1 MRPKAPLR
9 TRDALA
15 QLQADHLRIRRLLR
29 QYDRVRLT
37 DEINSPGKA
46 EIVDN
51 LCDALSLLAL
61 LDEEIFYPVVR
72 PALGGNAHPQ
82 AAFFDHVLL
91 SGLIAQLDELP
102 PGHQACDAVVAD
114 IGHRVVPCIN
124 AAEASLF
131 EAVRNTGVDT
141 LTLGIQMAQRRRE
154 HRAQLPLRALTCASV
169 AGSHSLAASGWPK
182 AGGLAS
188 AQGNAET

>member
-9 TRDALA
+9 ARDALA
-15 QLQADHLRIRRLLR
+15 QLQLDHVRIRRLLR

-37 DEINSPGKA
+37 DEISREGKA
-46 EIVDN
+46 EIVDD

-72 PALGGNAHPQ
+72 PALGGNASAQ

-91 SGLIAQLDELP
+91 GRLIAQLDELP
-102 PGHQACDAVVAD
+102 PGDHACDAVVAD
-114 IGHRVVPCIN
+114 IGDRVVPCIN

-141 LTLGIQMAQRRRE
+141 LTLGMQMALRRRE
-154 HRAQLPLRALTCASV
+154 HRAQLPLRVLGSASV
-169 AGSHSLAASGWPK
+169 AGSHSLAALRWPQ
-182 AGGLAS
+182 AGGLAP
-188 AQGNAET
+188 AQGNAEP